1 MSPWLLAFTLTT
13 TYVCAAP
20 QTLSAPSGPQGPTG
34 VHLHKD
40 LLKNHFSGGKFGAFN
55 PVHRLQNHNQE
66 LQEYH
71 TSSVSQDPNSGE
83 IRIKAEKH
91 SDGRIT
97 SGKVETKNVWTTASD
112 LAVKNRGYVEV
123 RATMPAKVNGDNLV
137 GAWPAIW
144 LLGSQPPTWPHC
156 GELDIV
162 ELANGVPK
170 VYMTTH
176 SGNHNGG
183 GGQHPSA
190 GGTMSV
196 NSNFVDHELIAG
208 FEWNMHGTQID
219 LTWWMTY
226 FDLSSNSWKQ
236 AKPRTLVI
244 RHGHS
249 QDYTEFYESFQK
261 DGFYLI
267 VNLAEGGMFTGHYHH
282 NEVMVDG
289 QPQYVKVKSAK
300 VYSF

>member
-13 TYVCAAP
+13 YVCAAP
-20 QTLSAPSGPQGPTG
+20 QTFSAPSGPQGPTG

-55 PVHRLQNHNQE
+55 PVHSLQNHNQE

-83 IRIKAEKH
+83 ITIKAEKH

-162 ELANGVPK
+162 ELANGEPK

-190 GGTMSV
+190 GGTMSM

-208 FEWNMHGTQID
+208 FEWNMHDTQID
-219 LTWWMTY
+219 LTWWMSY
-226 FDLSSNSWKQ
+226 FDLSSNSWK
-236 AKPRTLVI
+236 KEEPRTLVI

>member
-1 MSPWLLAFTLTT
+1 MSDN
-13 TYVCAAP
+13 
-20 QTLSAPSGPQGPTG
+20 QKGPAGAQ
-34 VHLHKD
+34 LHKD
-40 LLKNHFSGGKFGAFN
+40 FLKDSFSGGEFGAFN
-55 PVHRLQNHNQE
+55 AVHRLQNHNQE

-71 TSSVSQDPNSGE
+71 KGSVSQDPHSGE
-83 IRIKAEKH
+83 ILIKAEKH

-97 SGKVETKNVWTTASD
+97 SGKIETKNVWTTASD

-123 RATMPAKVNGDNLV
+123 RATMPAKVNGEKLV

-144 LLGSQPPTWPHC
+144 LLGYQPPTWPHC

-170 VYMTTH
+170 VHMTTH
-176 SGNHNGG
+176 SGKHNGG
-183 GGQHPSA
+183 NGQHPSA

-196 NSNFVDHELIAG
+196 NANFVENELIAG
-208 FEWNMHGTQID
+208 FEWNLHGTQID

-226 FDLSSNSWKQ
+226 FDLSTNSWVE
-236 AKPRTLVI
+236 AEPRTLVI
-244 RHGHS
+244 QHGAN
-249 QDYTEFYESFQK
+249 QDYSEFYESFHK

-289 QPQYVKVKSAK
+289 QAQYVRVKSAK
-300 VYSF
+300 VYKF